1 MAYMLL
7 VAEPRGQRAER
18 TEEEGRT
25 LYQRMLDYADGLKER
40 GVLRAYSS
48 LRNDSE
54 GQRLQIR
61 DGKRSLRDGPFAE
74 AREMIGG
81 FFLVDCA
88 TREEALELA
97 ALCPAAEWAT
107 MEVRETGPCYLG

>member
-1 MAYMLL
+1 MAYMLF
-7 VAEPRGQRAER
+7 VGEPRGQRAER
-18 TEEEGRT
+18 TEDEGRA
-25 LYQRMLDYADGLKER
+25 LYARMERYADGLKER

-48 LRNDSE
+48 LKNDAD

-61 DGKRSLRDGPFAE
+61 GGKRSLRDGPFAE

-88 TREEALELA
+88 TREEAVELA